1 MNQTHEKIREEPQ
14 VHAVLGQKYAY
25 ATISLILGIACFV
38 NLAGMEKA
46 ILAIIFGWL
55 ALKATPPPALND
67 RRLWARTG
75 LVLGSLMLVVV
86 PTLIILN
93 FDRLRLMI
101 EALQKLSNGR

>member
-1 MNQTHEKIREEPQ
+1 MNQVNEQTLVETQ
-14 VHAVLGQKYAY
+14 SAAVLGQKYAY
-25 ATISLILGIACFV
+25 ATISLILGLACFI

-46 ILAIIFGWL
+46 ILAIVFGWL
-55 ALKATPPPALND
+55 ALKATPPPALRE

-75 LVLGSLMLVVV
+75 LVLGSLVLAVV

-101 EALQKLSNGR
+101 ETLQKLSNGR

>member
-1 MNQTHEKIREEPQ
+1 MNQTNEGIREPQ
-14 VHAVLGQKYAY
+14 VNAVLGQKYAY

-46 ILAIIFGWL
+46 ILAIVFGWL
-55 ALKATPPPALND
+55 ALKATPSPALRD

-75 LVLGSLMLVVV
+75 LVLGSMMLIVV